1 MTKIAILCKA
11 GFSTGMGHAYRQVR
25 LGKILRN
32 RGMDIQFYISD
43 HPPSIELLQKEKFL
57 PKIVAKEEDLP
68 GEMDTFRDLVILD
81 IQDTK
86 KEFIKALRKHSRK
99 VMSFENLG
107 EGRNLVD
114 LLVDCNLEPEEAQSV
129 SKGVKTLF
137 GLPYSVLAEEFGQF
151 HQRKKVFSKSLE
163 SLLVTMGGT
172 DPNHLTLQL
181 AKYFLQMNDPAASG
195 RGIRQGFLFK
205 SRGKPQGMKPTLW
218 ESKKKTS
225 ITFVAGPGFKE
236 TQALIQLAS
245 SINCFQVLH
254 QADNMAELLFNHQAV
269 CCSGGVTLHE
279 SLAVG
284 TPAFVIN
291 QVVPQQEKSRPLEK
305 RGAAIDLGLAKDFDP
320 QKISRIWELTQDQ
333 LETMSRK
340 GKELVDGKGIYRVA
354 DEISALISN

>member
-32 RGMDIQFYISD
+32 RGMDVTFYISD

-68 GEMDTFRDLVILD
+68 GEMDTFCDLVILD

-129 SKGVKTLF
+129 PQGVKTLF

-172 DPNHLTLQL
+172 DPNHLTLKL
-181 AKYFLQMNDPAASG
+181 AKFFLQ
-195 RGIRQGFLFK
+195 
-205 SRGKPQGMKPTLW
+205 
-218 ESKKKTS
+218 SKKKTS

-245 SINCFQVLH
+245 SINCFQVLR